1 MEQFNYTYL
10 APSDAER
17 KEIESIKS
25 QYQPPKTEEGK
36 LQRLRRLN
44 AYVNN
49 SATCIALVLGIIGAL
64 IFGTGLALV
73 LEWGLIIVGAL
84 VAIAGTPAIALAYP
98 VYKWVLKRNKEK
110 HGPEILRLSEEL
122 LNEGEK

>member
-49 SATCIALVLGIIGAL
+49 SATCIALVLGIIGVL

-73 LEWGLIIVGAL
+73 LEWGLIIEGAL
-84 VAIAGTPAIALAYP
+84 VAITGTPAIALAYP